1 MGQHSSI
8 ADLTIEEF
16 KKLIRQVVQ
25 EAMAEVMVEF
35 SVAMERDAN
44 LVAQAEI
51 TDWLRSSLHS
61 QLMGTLA
68 PVSSLWQPD
77 D

>member
-1 MGQHSSI
+1 MGKHNI
-8 ADLTIEEF
+8 ADLTIAEF
-16 KKLIRQVVQ
+16 HKLVRQVVQ

-44 LVAQAEI
+44 LAAQAEI

-61 QLMGTLA
+61 ELMGTMA
-68 PVSSLWQPD
+68 PAGNLWPSD

>member
-1 MGQHSSI
+1 MGKHNI

-35 SVAMERDAN
+35 SVAMAQDAN
-44 LVAQAEI
+44 LAVQAEI

-61 QLMGTLA
+61 ELMGTRA
-68 PVSSLWQPD
+68 PVGNLWHSD